1 MKSRFLYSI
10 RVLNRLK
17 TKTRI
22 GFPGKPKTGL
32 LTDEVSLVNFWN
44 SQYREPTDAG
54 GLGIDKCFIC
64 PDGGIGRRVCLKSRC
79 LWRESSSL
87 SLGTSGV
94 SLIMLAMLNNQR
106 ECSL

>member
-1 MKSRFLYSI
+1 MITTSGVAI
-10 RVLNRLK
+10 
-17 TKTRI
+17 
-22 GFPGKPKTGL
+22 
-32 LTDEVSLVNFWN
+32 VSYCFGICAM
-44 SQYREPTDAG
+44 EDKPTDAG
-54 GLGIDKCFIC
+54 ALGTEKCFIC

>member
-1 MKSRFLYSI
+1 MMTTSGVAI
-10 RVLNRLK
+10 
-17 TKTRI
+17 
-22 GFPGKPKTGL
+22 
-32 LTDEVSLVNFWN
+32 VSYCFGICAM
-44 SQYREPTDAG
+44 EDKPTDAG
-54 GLGIDKCFIC
+54 ALGTEKCFIC

-106 ECSL
+106 KCSP

>member
-1 MKSRFLYSI
+1 MITTSGVAI
-10 RVLNRLK
+10 
-17 TKTRI
+17 
-22 GFPGKPKTGL
+22 
-32 LTDEVSLVNFWN
+32 VSYCFGICAM
-44 SQYREPTDAG
+44 EDKPTDAG
-54 GLGIDKCFIC
+54 ALGTDKCFIC